1 MSLLA
6 RPVNRTNKSRDV
18 IIPAPVLGLN
28 ARDAV
33 SAMQPLYALKMD
45 NYYPLGSSV
54 VLRNG
59 YEKYLTLGTAGSG
72 IQALVAYKK
81 PNNNKML
88 AVYNKKIYNVS
99 ATSEGEE
106 YESIAL
112 TDDNCQTVQYK
123 DYLYFMNGADTPIA
137 YYVDSNSEEHIDNWG
152 FSGTNL
158 TDTRIIAG
166 AVSKE
171 RLWFVEKDTLT
182 VWFGGAGNISGT
194 LKSFDLSQVAK
205 CGGSL
210 VAVANWTL
218 DGGQGIDDLT
228 VFITSEGE
236 VLIYAGTNPED
247 PDDWGIK
254 GSYRIAK
261 PIGYNCTMKYQG
273 DIVIITEDGYMPL
286 GKMLSVSNSGETNYV
301 FSDVIRELVLSR
313 TAINKSK
320 RGWQS
325 VIFSKKGFALFNVPN
340 ASQFEQH
347 VINVNTGAWCR
358 WTINRAHCW
367 CVYENE
373 LYYGGDDA
381 VFKFNDG
388 YSDDGNTIEGTIEQA
403 YNNFGTPVLK
413 KINLLNP
420 RTKCSAKYQL
430 VIYTNTDFK
439 SRNVNYMTSVG
450 NVSGS
455 LWKVAM
461 WSNVSIGADAGYKW
475 GNNYDANI
483 LNSQWVASSAIG
495 SSISIVFKTKT
506 SGNKI
511 EWYDTAMRYE
521 LGSGIL

>member
-45 NYYPLGSSV
+45 NYFPLGSSV

-59 YEKYLTLGTAGSG
+59 YSQHLSLGTAGSG
-72 IQALVAYKK
+72 VKVLASYKK

-99 ATSEGEE
+99 ASTAGTAYTGIELS
-106 YESIAL
+106 S
-112 TDDNCQTVQYK
+112 DNCQTVQYK
-123 DYLYFMNGADTPIA
+123 DYLYFMNGADTPLA
-137 YYVDSNSEEHIDNWG
+137 YYIDNNNDEHIASWG

-194 LKSFDLSQVAK
+194 LKSFDFSQVAK
-205 CGGSL
+205 CGGVL

-236 VLIYAGTNPED
+236 VLVYAGSNPED
-247 PDDWGIK
+247 PDDWNLK
-254 GSYRIAK
+254 GSYRISK

-286 GKMLSVSNSGETNYV
+286 GKMLSVSNSGETNNI

-313 TAINKSK
+313 TSLNKSK

-358 WTINRAHCW
+358 WLINRAFCW
-367 CVYENE
+367 CVYEDE
-373 LYYGGDDA
+373 LYFGGDNA
-381 VFKFNDG
+381 VYKMNDG
-388 YSDDGNTIEGTIEQA
+388 YSDNGTEIKGIIEQA
-403 YNNFGTPVLK
+403 YNTLGTPAIK
-413 KINLLNP
+413 KINLINP
-420 RTKCSAKYQL
+420 HTKCSANYKL

-439 SRNVNYMTSVG
+439 SQNIDYVTNIEVSVG
-450 NVSGS
+450 S
-455 LWKVAM
+455 M
-461 WSNVSIGADAGYKW
+461 WSVAKWSNIAGGVDAGYKW
-475 GNNYDANI
+475 SNNYDATLI
-483 LNSQWVASSAIG
+483 NSQWVANSAIG

-506 SGNKI
+506 TGNKI

-521 LGSGIL
+521 YGTGIL